1 MMMLLRPGQAVEA
14 ESGEAM
20 VEMTFIVAREGS
32 ELAAT
37 LRARGWTARSGW
49 RSTHEHGRNVWHVR
63 FQRPDDP
70 PHA

>member
-1 MMMLLRPGQAVEA
+1 
-14 ESGEAM
+14 M